1 MRNTLE
7 LIETKEPT
15 TAPVELKLEDQIDS
29 AWKTYSLDAPKVPNP
44 IPNDTLGLRRICI
57 VINLVIPVSK
67 VIFGLQYLNS
77 CPTNTW
83 LPIYIL
89 VGALL
94 QSSFLIMFVYK
105 PFRHTAALV
114 TVGLTASLWMI
125 IASINIIVEWKPNFF
140 LGGWRYCNKT
150 FFYFAFFVSISEYI
164 ILAVLVLYICTHFAY
179 TNPEDTVSS
188 V

>member
-1 MRNTLE
+1 MRNTQKLTG
-7 LIETKEPT
+7 TKET
-15 TAPVELKLEDQIDS
+15 TTVPVELKLEDQIDS
-29 AWKTYSLDAPKVPNP
+29 AWKAYSLD
-44 IPNDTLGLRRICI
+44 GLRRVCI
-57 VINLVIPVSK
+57 VINLFIPVSK
-67 VIFGLQYLNS
+67 VIFGLQYFNS

-83 LPIYIL
+83 LPIYII

-105 PFRHTAALV
+105 PLRHTAALV
-114 TVGLTASLWMI
+114 TVGLIASLWMI

-150 FFYFAFFVSISEYI
+150 FFYYAFFISISEYI
-164 ILAVLVLYICTHFAY
+164 ILAVLVLYMCTYFAY
-179 TNPEDTVSS
+179 TNPKDTVSS

>member
-29 AWKTYSLDAPKVPNP
+29 AWKTYSLD
-44 IPNDTLGLRRICI
+44 GLRRICI